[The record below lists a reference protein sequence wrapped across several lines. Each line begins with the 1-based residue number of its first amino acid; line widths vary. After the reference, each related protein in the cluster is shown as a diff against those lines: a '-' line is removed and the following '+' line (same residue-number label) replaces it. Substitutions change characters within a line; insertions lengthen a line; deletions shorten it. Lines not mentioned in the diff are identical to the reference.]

1 MSEVAEEGLPN
12 QLPASL
18 SPGALLT
25 RHAVIHLL
33 VWVVAFC
40 LFAAADSWSSLT
52 GLAIASLLAVV
63 TGALAGLATV
73 TLIHEWF
80 HFAGAWLS
88 GGAYTIPAKPGL
100 FVYDWDFTANSVRQF
115 KLMSVAGSVGGAVGL
130 VLLWSSVPAD
140 TSGRAALLAG
150 GVTSFAFAAA
160 IEWPVLRRTGV
171 SGDPLAELSKI
182 DVSVLLRSL
191 SVGIVAGVIAW
202 YLLAP

>member
-1 MSEVAEEGLPN
+1 MSEVAQESVPKQSPKN
-12 QLPASL
+12 RA
-18 SPGALLT
+18 PGALLA
-25 RHAVIHLL
+25 RHAGIHLL
-33 VWVVAFC
+33 VWLVAFC

-80 HFAGAWLS
+80 HFVGAWLS

-115 KLMSVAGSVGGAVGL
+115 KLMSVAGSVGGAIGVA
-130 VLLWSSVPAD
+130 LLWLSVPAD
-140 TSGRAALLAG
+140 TSGRTALLAG
-150 GVTSFAFAAA
+150 GITSFAFAAA
-160 IEWPVLRRTGV
+160 IEWPVLRRTRV

-191 SVGIVAGVIAW
+191 ALGVAVGVMAW
-202 YLLAP
+202 YVLGP